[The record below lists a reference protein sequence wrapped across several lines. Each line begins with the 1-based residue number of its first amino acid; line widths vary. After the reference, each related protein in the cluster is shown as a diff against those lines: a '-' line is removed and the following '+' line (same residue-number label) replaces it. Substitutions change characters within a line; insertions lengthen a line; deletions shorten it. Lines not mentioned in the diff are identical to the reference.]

1 MPPHCSLLQLK
12 DLLSR
17 LEPTVFVNKMGQVFG
32 ELMGQEEEERR
43 PVAVIGRAVIHPQ
56 LQGATSSVEGES
68 TC

>member
-1 MPPHCSLLQLK
+1 
-12 DLLSR
+12 
-17 LEPTVFVNKMGQVFG
+17 MGQVFG

-56 LQGATSSVEGES
+56 LQGATSSIEGES